1 MARTA
6 RDRRRATTRSSAQRL
21 QADPPE
27 SDVARLGLVLRHLD
41 NFDMSGHDGRLIFQK
56 SVYLLQAFGIYL
68 GYEFSWY
75 ARGPYSSRL
84 ARHGFA
90 LQRVYDRLA
99 IPCSFSDGATQ
110 RRLESF
116 LLFVADKKGDPRV
129 LEALASVHF
138 TSRICRGLDDQEV
151 VARVLEKQPY
161 LGRAVCQ
168 RGLGELRSRGLV

>member
-1 MARTA
+1 MARIA
-6 RDRRRATTRSSAQRL
+6 QDRRLAAARISAQCL
-21 QADPPE
+21 QVDPPE
-27 SDVARLGLVLRHLD
+27 PDVVRLGLVLRHLD
-41 NFDMSGHDGRLIFQK
+41 NFDVSGHDGLLIFQK

-68 GYEFSWY
+68 DYEFSWY

-99 IPCSFSDGATQ
+99 IPCSFSDRPTQ

-116 LLFVADKKGDPRV
+116 LLFMADKRDDPAV
-129 LEALASVHF
+129 LKALASVHF
-138 TSRICRGLDDQEV
+138 TSRICRDLDGPEV

-161 LGRAVCQ
+161 LGRAACQ
-168 RGLGELRSRGLV
+168 HGLGDLRSRGLV